1 MQDRS
6 PVEFGNGVGRRL
18 PDVRR
23 HIGGGLFDGQHHNGD
38 DDGDSDAGENS
49 QSTGSDQL
57 VGILMKRRNKER
69 ITHDLRLAGV
79 GWLTEVFVTKCE

>member
-18 PDVRR
+18 PHIWRHVR
-23 HIGGGLFDGQHHNGD
+23 GGFFDGQHHDGD

-49 QSTGSDQL
+49 QGAGSDQL
-57 VGILMKRRNKER
+57 VGILIKKPRKKGKSFLNEALFTCM
-69 ITHDLRLAGV
+69 
-79 GWLTEVFVTKCE
+79 

>member
-18 PDVRR
+18 PDIWR

-49 QSTGSDQL
+49 QSAGSDQL

-69 ITHDLRLAGV
+69 IIHDLGFTGV
-79 GWLTEVFVTKCE
+79 GWLTVFVTK